1 MNASVRISPDNQGHT
16 EINLSIPSNKADV
29 VLDALRGMLPLAGL
43 KLRQVNEDGE
53 EVFSA
58 AEVFPSASPAMAL
71 RGFRGKMEWTQQEL
85 AERLGTTQNCVSDM
99 ESGKR
104 SISKAMAVRLG
115 EVFDVSYKAFL

>member
-29 VLDALRGMLPLAGL
+29 ILDALRGMLPLAGL

-58 AEVFPSASPAMAL
+58 AEIFPNASPAMAL